1 MKQGNILMFKP
12 KKIERLLEN
21 ISNKRLNLDIDYK
34 NHISYLS
41 PLKIDYL

>member
-1 MKQGNILMFKP
+1 MFKS

-21 ISNKRLNLDIDYK
+21 FSNKRLNLNLDCK

-41 PLKIDYL
+41 PLKIVYL